1 LITFHLFCSALF
13 RKRARAQKGKRAYA
27 IKVLNGPA
35 QENKSINIG
44 VMTSLRLPHGFTVL
58 GAHTHA
64 QDSLDFIESMVRA
77 VEEGIVTQ
85 QSVVVMDNA
94 PIHMSQEAL
103 VFVHDLFRSVGAR
116 LVLLPTYSP
125 ELNPCELVFGMIK
138 GYLYSRKGNA
148 SLLGEIAEG
157 CATISWDHVFN
168 MYYKCIFGAT
178 DEF

>member
-1 LITFHLFCSALF
+1 
-13 RKRARAQKGKRAYA
+13 
-27 IKVLNGPA
+27 
-35 QENKSINIG
+35 
-44 VMTSLRLPHGFTVL
+44 MTSLRLEHGFAVL
-58 GAHTHA
+58 GAHNHA

-77 VEEGIVTQ
+77 VQEGIVTN

-94 PIHMSQEAL
+94 PIHMSEDAL
-103 VFVHDLFRSVGAR
+103 VFVHDLFHSVGAR

-125 ELNPCELVFGMIK
+125 ELNPCELVFAMMK
-138 GYLYSRKGNA
+138 GYLYSRKGGG
-148 SLLGEIAEG
+148 SLLNEMAQA